1 MNAHTTLVI
10 LRGIKSYHE
19 LKALDGGTTE
29 AADIYLAAIKE
40 AIRCVEIAD
49 TGSGMEYINAPKI
62 PPERWHDGETD
73 RPDNTVPQRAAQAL
87 WDEVEKNG
95 TPPEEIRAAF
105 RPVCEYLFIP
115 YIFE

>member
-19 LKALDGGTTE
+19 RVALTGGTTE
-29 AADIYLAAIKE
+29 AADIYLAAIEE

-49 TGSGMEYINAPKI
+49 TGSEMEYINAPKI
-62 PPERWHDGETD
+62 PPERWHNGETD
-73 RPDNTVPQRAAQAL
+73 RPDNTAPQRAAQAL
-87 WDEVEKNG
+87 WDEVVMRG

-105 RPVCEYLFIP
+105 RTVCEYLLIP